1 MARSEINMQ
10 HFQGIPKNWHIKT
23 SPSNERIL
31 FENCLACIGRAVLGK
46 AGGASFRAS
55 FRARFLAAP
64 PFPPTT
70 FPILLKRLLVR
81 SRFAPVFT
89 LSWKTHA
96 SIVRIRKICDFFIS
110 GYFLTIQVMSRL
122 VGKLAL
128 LNWVQKPD
136 NQVEFVKSCR
146 PRHEDYKLNEWK
158 ISGLV
163 KLVYPK

>member
-10 HFQGIPKNWHIKT
+10 HFQGIQKNWHIKT

-46 AGGASFRAS
+46 ARGAR

-64 PFPPTT
+64 PSPHTT
-70 FPILLKRLLVR
+70 CPILHR